1 MDLASKIVLPIL
13 QLIVIVGLAPLVKG
27 FINKIE
33 ARLQNRRGAS
43 IFQPYYNLIKLLRKD
58 VVVSETASWIFRATP
73 YITFISILI
82 IALLVPVLS
91 SAVPANFTGDIIL
104 IIYLFALGR
113 FFLALSSL
121 DTGSAFGGM
130 GGMREMM
137 VSTMAEPALMLS
149 VFTVSLATGST
160 NLGNITSTMVDQSTI
175 LLNPSLFLAFA
186 ALAIVIIAEA
196 GRIPVDNPFTHLEL
210 TMIHEGMILEFSGR
224 YLALIEW
231 ASSMKILIL
240 LTILVN
246 TFLPWGIAG
255 EMTFPAMLISFALY
269 VVKIGFFAF
278 LIVILEMSFAKL
290 RIFRVPN
297 LLGTALILSILA
309 IISLY
314 VVG

>member
-1 MDLASKIVLPIL
+1 MDLSSKIALPVL

-33 ARLQNRRGAS
+33 ARFQNRRGPS

-58 VVVSETASWIFRATP
+58 AVVSETASWIFRATP
-73 YITFISILI
+73 YVTFISILI

-91 SAVPANFTGDIIL
+91 SAVPANFTGDVIL

-231 ASSMKILIL
+231 ASSMKLLLL

-246 TFLPWGIAG
+246 TFLPWGIARD
-255 EMTFPAMLISFALY
+255 MTFPAMLISFALY

-297 LLGTALILSILA
+297 LLGTALVLSILA

>member
-1 MDLASKIVLPIL
+1 MDLASKIVLPLL

-58 VVVSETASWIFRATP
+58 AVVSETASWIFRATP
-73 YITFISILI
+73 YVTFISILI

-104 IIYLFALGR
+104 VIYLFALGR

-160 NLGNITSTMVDQSTI
+160 NLGNITSTIVDQSTI

-224 YLALIEW
+224 YLALIDW

>member
-1 MDLASKIVLPIL
+1 MDLASKIVLPLL

-58 VVVSETASWIFRATP
+58 AVVSETASWIFRVTP
-73 YITFISILI
+73 YVTFISILI

-104 IIYLFALGR
+104 VIYLFALGR

-160 NLGNITSTMVDQSTI
+160 NLGNITGTIVDQSAI

-224 YLALIEW
+224 YLALIDW

-278 LIVILEMSFAKL
+278 LIVIIEMSFAKL

>member
-58 VVVSETASWIFRATP
+58 AVVSETASWIFRATP
-73 YITFISILI
+73 YVTFISILI

-91 SAVPANFTGDIIL
+91 SAVPANFTGDVIL

-160 NLGNITSTMVDQSTI
+160 NLGNITSIIVDQSTI

-231 ASSMKILIL
+231 ASSMKLLLL
-240 LTILVN
+240 LTIFVN
-246 TFLPWGIAG
+246 TFFPLGITTG
-255 EMTFPAMLISFALY
+255 FSFPGLIISFALY
-269 VVKIGFFAF
+269 LVKIGFFA
-278 LIVILEMSFAKL
+278 LAIVILESSLAKVRL
-290 RIFRVPN
+290 FRIPN
-297 LLGTALILSILA
+297 LLGTSFILSLLA
-309 IISLY
+309 IISFY
-314 VVG
+314 VVS

>member
-33 ARLQNRRGAS
+33 ARFQNRRGPS

-58 VVVSETASWIFRATP
+58 AVVSETASWIFRATP
-73 YITFISILI
+73 YVTFISILI

-91 SAVPANFTGDIIL
+91 STVPANFTGDVIL

-231 ASSMKILIL
+231 ASSMKLLLL

-246 TFLPWGIAG
+246 TFLPWGNCQG
-255 EMTFPAMLISFALY
+255 HDISGNAYFVCALCRKDWFLCILDRY
-269 VVKIGFFAF
+269 FRDVVC
-278 LIVILEMSFAKL
+278 
-290 RIFRVPN
+290 
-297 LLGTALILSILA
+297 
-309 IISLY
+309 
-314 VVG
+314 

>member
-1 MDLASKIVLPIL
+1 MDLASKIVLPLL

-130 GGMREMM
+130 GGSREMAI
-137 VSTMAEPALMLS
+137 SSMAEPAMMLS
-149 VFTVSLATGST
+149 IFTVSLTVGST
-160 NLGNITSTMVDQSTI
+160 NLSNITGTLLNYKS
-175 LLNPSLFLAFA
+175 LNPSLLLAFA
-186 ALAIVIIAEA
+186 AFVIVIIAET

-224 YLALIEW
+224 YLDLIEW
-231 ASSMKILIL
+231 ASSMKLLLL
-240 LTILVN
+240 LTILGN
-246 TFLPWGIAG
+246 TFLPWGITTG
-255 EMTFPAMLISFALY
+255 FSFPGLIISFALY
-269 VVKIGFFAF
+269 LVKIGFFA
-278 LIVILEMSFAKL
+278 LAIVILESSLANVRLF
-290 RIFRVPN
+290 RIPN

>member
-1 MDLASKIVLPIL
+1 MDLTSKIVLPLL

-33 ARLQNRRGAS
+33 ARLQNRRGPS

-58 VVVSETASWIFRATP
+58 AVVSETASWIFRATP
-73 YITFISILI
+73 YVTFISILI

-91 SAVPANFTGDIIL
+91 SAVPANFTGDVIL

>member
-33 ARLQNRRGAS
+33 ARFQNRRGPS

-91 SAVPANFTGDIIL
+91 SAVPANFTGDVIL

>member
-33 ARLQNRRGAS
+33 ARFQNRRGPS

-58 VVVSETASWIFRATP
+58 AVVSETASWIFRATP
-73 YITFISILI
+73 YVTFISILI

-91 SAVPANFTGDIIL
+91 STVPANFTGDVIL

-231 ASSMKILIL
+231 ASSMKILLL

-246 TFLPWGIAG
+246 TFLPWGIAS
-255 EMTFPAMLISFALY
+255 EMTFSAMLISFALY